1 MLIFLF
7 VLLVVGYL
15 AERWSLDHGLDGVT
29 YSLTPDRLT
38 VDPGEAFRITT
49 RIGNRKRMPVSFL
62 KVQELLPR
70 DIKLSDEDGLTV
82 RRDEENARLT
92 STLYLGGRKT
102 SERTLEATL
111 PRRGRYFFRGCTL
124 YGGDFLGLS
133 QDVQYVTQNA
143 EVVVYPARC
152 ESEEVT
158 SVLGGFLGD
167 ISVQRFI
174 LEDPVLTVGFREYTG
189 REPFRAISW
198 AQSARAGQLMVK
210 QYDYT
215 AEPSV
220 TVILNVEHKGELTH
234 ELADQIEQ
242 CYSIA
247 RTACEALEDSGI
259 RYDFLT
265 NATAA
270 GALGVWS
277 AVEEGLGPRHLGTVL
292 EGLGRATYD
301 KTATF
306 DRLMA
311 RSMRRTD
318 AGRGRIVITP
328 ELLPEHQ
335 LALDKLQA
343 LRGGAIQVLTP
354 APAAEEEVPA

>member
-1 MLIFLF
+1 MLIFLLI
-7 VLLVVGYL
+7 LLAVGAW
-15 AERWSLDHGLDGVT
+15 AERWSLEHGLDGVV
-29 YSLTPDRLT
+29 YALTPDRLT
-38 VDPGEAFRITT
+38 VDPGEPFRITT

-70 DIKLSDEDGLTV
+70 DITLSDESGLTV

-92 STLYLGGRKT
+92 STLYLSGRKT

-152 ESEEVT
+152 ESREVS

-189 REPFRAISW
+189 REPFRSISW
-198 AQSARAGQLMVK
+198 AQSARAGELMVK

-220 TVILNVEHKGELTH
+220 TVILNVEHQGELTH
-234 ELADQIEQ
+234 DMANRIEA

-247 RTACEALEDSGI
+247 RTVCEELENSAI

-277 AVEEGLGPRHLGTVL
+277 TVEEGIGARHLDTVL

-301 KTATF
+301 KTSSF
-306 DRLMA
+306 DRLCA

-328 ELLPEHQ
+328 ELLPEHRA
-335 LALDKLQA
+335 ALDKLQT
-343 LRGGAIQVLTP
+343 LRGGTIQVLTP
-354 APAAEEEVPA
+354 PDPEQEVEA